1 MNVFLR
7 ELRAH
12 RTALI
17 FWCIGMFAMVGSGMG
32 KYAAY
37 ESSGTSVNTLVRQLP
52 RAVQIIL
59 GMGSFDLSKA
69 IGFYGVLYLYLIV
82 MATIHAAVLGA
93 EIISKEERDRT
104 SEFLF
109 AKPVPRT
116 KVITA
121 KLLAALANM
130 IVLNL
135 VTLVSSIWVVDYYN
149 KGGRPVTGDIV
160 ALMAGMFFLQLIFLS
175 IGMSIA
181 AIRKKPKS
189 AASIATAVLLATFIL
204 SVAIDINNKLEF
216 LKYLTP
222 FKYFDAQD
230 ILPDGRLDLGYVA
243 LSGGIII
250 VLLAVT
256 YRFYAKRDLSI

>member
-52 RAVQIIL
+52 RAVRIVL

-109 AKPVPRT
+109 AKPVART
-116 KVITA
+116 KVITD
-121 KLLAALANM
+121 KLLAALANL

-135 VTLVSSIWVVDYYN
+135 VTLVSSIWVVDYYD
-149 KGGRPVTGDIV
+149 KGGSATGDIV
-160 ALMAGMFFLQLIFLS
+160 ALMAGMFFLQSIFLA

-181 AIRKKPKS
+181 AVRKKPRS
-189 AASIATAVLLATFIL
+189 ATSIATAVLLAAFIL
-204 SVAIDINNKLEF
+204 SVSIDINNKLEF

-222 FKYFDAQD
+222 LKYFDAQN

-243 LSGGIII
+243 LSGVIIAA
-250 VLLAVT
+250 LLAAT
-256 YRFYAKRDLSI
+256 YRFYSNRDLSV